1 MNFEDKKTW
10 LVVLTAPARKRLKR
24 IPPRDL
30 ARIYAAIDEMKADPL
45 RGDVRKLH
53 GGLEGF
59 RRRVGDWRIFFD
71 VNQTEGQV
79 IITDIERRT
88 STTY

>member
-1 MNFEDKKTW
+1 MTSEEKKTW
-10 LVVLTAPARKRLKR
+10 FVALTGPARKRLKR

-30 ARIYAAIDEMKADPL
+30 ARIYVAIEEMKEDPL

-71 VNQTEGQV
+71 VNLTERQV
-79 IITDIERRT
+79 VITDVERRT